1 MRAAR
6 MQRIGSGGANGK
18 RSDSNGGASYCAKDL
33 VEALCSQRKFY
44 QQGSGIM
51 DYHRAATLVVKDFVK
66 GRLQSWKLPPDP
78 AEDEGQGLSA
88 LAALGLL

>member
-1 MRAAR
+1 
-6 MQRIGSGGANGK
+6 MQRIGSRLANAK
-18 RSDSNGGASYCAKDL
+18 RSDGDSDGEASYCAQDL

-51 DYHRAATLVVKDFVK
+51 DSHRAATLVVKDFVQ

-78 AEDEGQGLSA
+78 AEDEGHGLSE